1 MGGIRV
7 ELLGFI
13 GWTKLM
19 RLRQEKLGQ

>member
-13 GWTKLM
+13 VWTRLK
-19 RLRQEKLGQ
+19 RLRQGKLGQ

>member
-1 MGGIRV
+1 MGGIQV

-13 GWTKLM
+13 GWTKLR